1 MKAFFL
7 AVICLII
14 GCGSASAQSHT
25 EKSDDPR
32 PSYKL
37 AHLETLSIEELD
49 TLYTRALKT
58 KRNGFIMFTTGI
70 VVGGASYFGI
80 LASMGELEFLAFPF
94 LVGTVIG
101 LIGIP
106 VWITGGSRSRR
117 ISAQLDLRNSTIHF
131 DICPIIEFNPVNNI
145 NSAGICL
152 TVRF

>member
-1 MKAFFL
+1 MKAFSL

-14 GCGSASAQSHT
+14 GYGSASAQTHI

-37 AHLETLSIEELD
+37 EHLETLSIAELN
-49 TLYTRALKT
+49 TLYTKALKT
-58 KRNGFIMFTTGI
+58 KRTGLIMFSSGI
-70 VVGGASYFGI
+70 VVGGAAYFGL
-80 LASMGELEFLAFPF
+80 LASMGELEFLTLPF
-94 LVGTVIG
+94 LVGTVTG

-106 VWITGGSRSRR
+106 VWITGGNRLKR
-117 ISAQLDLRNSTIHF
+117 ISSQLDLRNSTINF
-131 DICPIIEFNPVNNI
+131 DVYPIFEINPVNGK